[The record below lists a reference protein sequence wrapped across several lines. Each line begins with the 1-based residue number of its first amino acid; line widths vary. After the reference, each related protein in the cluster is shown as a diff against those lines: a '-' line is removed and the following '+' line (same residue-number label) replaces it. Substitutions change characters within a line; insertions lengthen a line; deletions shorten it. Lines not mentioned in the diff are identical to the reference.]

1 MALKETIQEFKE
13 FAIKGNV
20 VDMAVGVIIGGAFG
34 KIVTSYVNDL
44 IMPIIGKLTGGADF
58 SQLYLPL
65 DGNHYATLADAQ
77 AATAT
82 IAYDHIDTAYSP
94 AHDILWRNAPG
105 CNADSV
111 AQYIASLLLIHEE
124 TKRDPLAG
132 KTIGVVG
139 AGNVG
144 SRVAKVAET
153 LGMRVLL
160 NDPPRERKEGISD
173 FVSLEQIQEEADFIT
188 FHVPLLRDG
197 SDRTFHLADAPFFAG
212 LKRTPFLINSSRGEV
227 TDNEALK
234 SALRSG
240 GIRGAALDVWEQEP
254 GIDLELMNLLEF
266 ATPHI
271 AGYSADGKANGTAA
285 CVRTVAEFFG
295 LEDAHGWYP
304 EIPVPATTHLR
315 VHSLAEA
322 VASAYD
328 VRQDDARLRRSPET
342 FEKQRGNYPLR
353 REFPAFTI
361 DRTSPLKEEQFEI
374 LRKLGFQIR

>member
-1 MALKETIQEFKE
+1 MKKIRIVADDKIPFLAESPLARLTELIRLP
-13 FAIKGNV
+13 
-20 VDMAVGVIIGGAFG
+20 GGA
-34 KIVTSYVNDL
+34 ISRDDL
-44 IMPIIGKLTGGADF
+44 RNADA
-58 SQLYLPL
+58 LITRTRTKCNAALL
-65 DGNHYATLADAQ
+65 DGTAVRLI
-77 AATAT
+77 ATAT
-82 IAYDHIDTAYSP
+82 IGYDHIDTAYCA
-94 AHDILWRNAPG
+94 AHNILWRNAPG
-105 CNADSV
+105 CNAASV

-124 TKRDPLAG
+124 TKDDPLAG
-132 KTIGVVG
+132 KTIGIVG
-139 AGNVG
+139 VGNVG
-144 SRVAKVAET
+144 TRVAKVAET

-160 NDPPRERKEGISD
+160 NDPPRERKEGSSA

-197 SDRTFHLADAPFFAG
+197 SDRTFHLAGAPFFAT

-234 SALRSG
+234 TALRTG
-240 GIRGAALDVWEQEP
+240 VIRGAALDVWEHEP

-285 CVRTVAEFFG
+285 SVRTVAEFFG
-295 LEDAHGWYP
+295 LEDALGWYP
-304 EIPVPATTHLR
+304 EVPVPAATLLR

-322 VASAYD
+322 AACAYD
-328 VRQDDARLRRSPET
+328 IRQDDARLRQSPET

-361 DRTSPLKEEQFEI
+361 DRTSPLSEDQFET

>member
-1 MALKETIQEFKE
+1 MDQNIMKKIRIAADDKIPFLAESPLARLAELIRLPGA
-13 FAIKGNV
+13 AITR
-20 VDMAVGVIIGGAFG
+20 D
-34 KIVTSYVNDL
+34 DL
-44 IMPIIGKLTGGADF
+44 RGADA
-58 SQLYLPL
+58 LITRTRTKCNADLL
-65 DGNHYATLADAQ
+65 DGTAVRLI
-77 AATAT
+77 ATAT
-82 IAYDHIDTAYSP
+82 IGYDHIDTAYCA

-144 SRVAKVAET
+144 SRLAKVAET

-160 NDPPRERKEGISD
+160 NDPPRERKEGTSD
-173 FVSLEQIQEEADFIT
+173 FVSLELIQEEADFIT

-227 TDNEALK
+227 TDSEALK

-240 GIRGAALDVWEQEP
+240 GIRGAALDVWEHEP

>member
-1 MALKETIQEFKE
+1 MDQ
-13 FAIKGNV
+13 
-20 VDMAVGVIIGGAFG
+20 IIMKKIRIVADDKIPFLAESPLARLTELIRLPGGA
-34 KIVTSYVNDL
+34 ISRDDL
-44 IMPIIGKLTGGADF
+44 RKADA
-58 SQLYLPL
+58 LITRTRTKCNAALL
-65 DGNHYATLADAQ
+65 DGTAVRLI
-77 AATAT
+77 ATAT
-82 IAYDHIDTAYSP
+82 IGYDHIDTAYCA
-94 AHDILWRNAPG
+94 AHNILWRNAPG
-105 CNADSV
+105 CNAASV

-124 TKRDPLAG
+124 TKNDPLAG
-132 KTIGVVG
+132 KTIGIVG
-139 AGNVG
+139 VGNVG
-144 SRVAKVAET
+144 TRVAKVAET

-160 NDPPRERKEGISD
+160 NDPPRERKEGSSA

-197 SDRTFHLADAPFFAG
+197 SDRTFHLAGAPFFAA

-234 SALRSG
+234 TALRTG
-240 GIRGAALDVWEQEP
+240 VIRGAALDVWEHEP

-285 CVRTVAEFFG
+285 SVRTVTEFFG
-295 LEDAHGWYP
+295 LEDALGWYP
-304 EIPVPATTHLR
+304 EVPVPAAALLR

-322 VASAYD
+322 AACAYD
-328 VRQDDARLRRSPET
+328 IRQDDARLRQSPET

-361 DRTSPLKEEQFEI
+361 DRASPLSEDQFET

>member
-1 MALKETIQEFKE
+1 MKKIRIVADDKIPFLAESPLARLTELIRLP
-13 FAIKGNV
+13 
-20 VDMAVGVIIGGAFG
+20 GGA
-34 KIVTSYVNDL
+34 ISRDDL
-44 IMPIIGKLTGGADF
+44 R
-58 SQLYLPL
+58 
-65 DGNHYATLADAQ
+65 NADALITRTRTKCN
-77 AATAT
+77 AALLDNTAVRLIATAT
-82 IAYDHIDTAYSP
+82 IGYDHIDTAYCA
-94 AHDILWRNAPG
+94 AHNILWRNAPG
-105 CNADSV
+105 CNAASV

-124 TKRDPLAG
+124 TKNDPLAG
-132 KTIGVVG
+132 KTIGIVG
-139 AGNVG
+139 VGNVG
-144 SRVAKVAET
+144 TRVAKVAET

-160 NDPPRERKEGISD
+160 NDPPRERKEGSSA

-197 SDRTFHLADAPFFAG
+197 SDRTFHLAGAPFFAA

-234 SALRSG
+234 TALRTG
-240 GIRGAALDVWEQEP
+240 VIRGAALDVWEHEP

-285 CVRTVAEFFG
+285 SVRTVAEFFG
-295 LEDAHGWYP
+295 LEDALGWYP
-304 EIPVPATTHLR
+304 EVPVPAAALLR

-322 VASAYD
+322 AACAYD
-328 VRQDDARLRRSPET
+328 IRQDDARLRQSPET

-361 DRTSPLKEEQFEI
+361 DRTSPLSEDQFET